1 MQPWWAEETF
11 QKHLKIWP
19 NPNIEMV
26 MYVDEWM
33 YVDDCYL
40 NIKTINTVLKKYL
53 DIESH

>member
-1 MQPWWAEETF
+1 
-11 QKHLKIWP
+11 
-19 NPNIEMV
+19 
-26 MYVDEWM
+26 M